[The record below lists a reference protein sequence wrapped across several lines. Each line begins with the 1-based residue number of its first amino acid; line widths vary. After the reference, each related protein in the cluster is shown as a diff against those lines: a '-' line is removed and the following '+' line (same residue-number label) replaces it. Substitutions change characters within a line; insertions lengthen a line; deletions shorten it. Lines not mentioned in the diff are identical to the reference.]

1 MVFEFSGGGNMMKL
15 SHSSFTLFIFASIFF
30 IHHSIYAI
38 QENLA
43 IVLDPKPR
51 GVAIDPISNISVVA
65 GEKTDSVSVVDLE
78 SQTTA
83 FNILVGRMPRGVAI
97 EKDSNVVLVGN
108 SQDGTVSVIDMASFS
123 VIKTIP
129 VGQGPEGISIN
140 PLTSTALVANN
151 KDNTVSVINLTTLT
165 VVHVMNTG
173 QGPIAVAVDPE
184 LNLALV
190 ANQTDRDLSV
200 VDLTTYRVTRTIPA
214 GKKPIAIDVNPETH
228 LAVIATEKENAVTVL
243 DLLTWQTKTIAIGK
257 HPVDIAINVL
267 DNRALIVCDEDRR
280 LVVVD
285 LNTSSVVQEYATSK
299 LPKGVAVN
307 NFTNIAGIADDYT
320 DSLTLIQLPNP
331 IPEVISLSNL
341 SVLRGSGG
349 ETIMLTGSKL
359 IKTST
364 AHLGTAPLE
373 TTFIDNHNLEIR
385 IPEEL
390 LAKAGIYQI
399 SITNPAPSGGISNS
413 LEFHVDNPVP
423 RISAIGPM
431 EVMAGTNSLTLNVY
445 GTGFFDDTV
454 MYVNE
459 TLRQPMFVSRT
470 KLEVLLTSEDLKKSG
485 IINIT
490 ASNSAPGGGLSN
502 KAVIT
507 IKPALEVSITSPSE
521 GETINKART
530 IVKGYFKSET
540 RDIGITVNGVIAE
553 IVGSDWIAS
562 GVPLALGTN
571 MITATIK
578 DSVGNTGSK
587 AVLITTEAVS
597 EPVRLTANVT
607 SGVAPLTVYFSI
619 STSFVPVSYQLD
631 FEGDGVIDYTGTTF
645 ENISHIY
652 EQEGTFFSTVTGR
665 DDQGNI
671 YSDTTAIAVLNKTEL
686 DTLLKGKWEGMKG
699 ELVNRNIEGG
709 LMYFYDGSKKSY
721 RQVFNMI
728 LNDLPKIVSDMLG
741 IEMIYVKDD
750 LAKYRIRRDQNIDG
764 TLQTLTYYIYFLR
777 DRNGVWKINRF

>member
-1 MVFEFSGGGNMMKL
+1 MKKL

-30 IHHSIYAI
+30 INHSIYAI
-38 QENLA
+38 QENPA
-43 IVLDPKPR
+43 IALDPRPR

-65 GEKTDSVSVVDLE
+65 GEKTDSVSIVDLE
-78 SQTTA
+78 SQTA
-83 FNILVGRMPRGVAI
+83 APNILVGRMPRGMAI
-97 EKDSNVVLVGN
+97 DKDSNVVLVSN
-108 SQDGTVSVIDMASFS
+108 SQDGTVSVIDLASFS

-140 PLTSTALVANN
+140 PLTRAALVANN
-151 KDNTVSVINLTTLT
+151 KDNTVSVINLTTQT
-165 VVHVMNTG
+165 VVHVIHAG
-173 QGPIAVAVDPE
+173 HGPIDVAVDPE
-184 LNLALV
+184 LNFAFV
-190 ANQTDRDLSV
+190 VNQTDWNLSV
-200 VDLTTYRVTRTIPA
+200 IDLTTYRVTRTIPV
-214 GKKPIAIDVNPETH
+214 GKKPIAIDINPETH

-243 DLLTWQTKTIAIGK
+243 DLLTWQTKTIVIGK

-267 DNRALIVCDEDRR
+267 DNRALVICDEDRR

-285 LNTSSVVQEYATSK
+285 LNTSSVVQEYATNK

-320 DSLTLIQLPNP
+320 DSLTLIQLLNP
-331 IPEVISLSNL
+331 IPEVSSLSNL

-373 TTFIDNHNLEIR
+373 ATFIDNHNLEIR
-385 IPEEL
+385 MPGEL

-399 SITNPAPSGGISNS
+399 SVTNPAPSGGISNS
-413 LEFHVDNPVP
+413 IEFHVNNPVP

-431 EVMAGTNSLTLNVY
+431 EVIAGINNLTLNVY

-454 MYVNE
+454 MYVNG
-459 TLRQPMFVSRT
+459 TSRQPMFVSRT

-485 IINIT
+485 LININ
-490 ASNSAPGGGLSN
+490 AFNSEPGGGLSN
-502 KAVIT
+502 TAVIT
-507 IKPALEVSITSPSE
+507 IKSPIEVSITSPSD
-521 GETINKART
+521 GETINKAIT
-530 IVKGYFKSET
+530 IVKGFFKSET

-553 IVGSDWIAS
+553 IVGSEWIAS

-578 DSVGNTGSK
+578 DGAGNTGSA
-587 AVLITTEAVS
+587 AVSITTADVS
-597 EPVRLTANVT
+597 EAIRLTANVT
-607 SGVAPLTVYFSI
+607 SGVVPLTVYFSI

-645 ENISHIY
+645 ENVSHTY
-652 EQEGTFFSTVTGR
+652 AQEGTFFPTVTGK

-671 YSDTTAIAVLNKTEL
+671 YSDTTAITVLKKAEL
-686 DTLLKGKWEGMKG
+686 DTLLKGKWEGMKRA
-699 ELVNRNIEGG
+699 LVNRNIEGG
-709 LMYFYDGSKKSY
+709 LMYFYDGSKESY
-721 RQVFNMI
+721 RQAFNVI
-728 LNDLPKIVSDMLG
+728 LNELPKIVSDMLG
-741 IEMIYVKDD
+741 IEMIYVKGD

>member
-1 MVFEFSGGGNMMKL
+1 MKGHFL
-15 SHSSFTLFIFASIFF
+15 IIIFVSIIILPSSQPIFAAGESPGI
-30 IHHSIYAI
+30 A
-38 QENLA
+38 
-43 IVLDPKPR
+43 LDPKPR
-51 GVAIDPISNISVVA
+51 GVAIDPISHISVVA
-65 GEKTDSVSVVDLE
+65 GEKTDAVSVVDLE
-78 SQTTA
+78 SQSAA
-83 FNILVGRMPRGVAI
+83 FTILVGRMPRGVAI
-97 EKDSNVVLVGN
+97 EKDSNVLLVGN
-108 SQDGTVSVIDMASFS
+108 SQDGTVSVIDLASFS

-165 VVHVMNTG
+165 VVHVINTG
-173 QGPIAVAVDPE
+173 QGPIAIAVDPE
-184 LNLALV
+184 LNLALI

-200 VDLTTYRVTRTIPA
+200 VDLTTYRVTRTIPV
-214 GKKPIAIDVNPETH
+214 GKKPLAIDINPETH
-228 LAVIATEKENAVTVL
+228 IVGVVTEKDDAVTIV
-243 DLLTWQTKTIAIGK
+243 DLATWQTKKISIGK
-257 HPVDIAINVL
+257 HPMDIAINVL

-280 LVVVD
+280 LVVID
-285 LNTSSVVQEYATSK
+285 LNASSVVQEYATSK

-320 DSLTLIQLPNP
+320 DSLTLVQLPNP
-331 IPEVISLSNL
+331 VPEVSFLGNL

-349 ETIMLTGSKL
+349 ETTMVTGSKF
-359 IKTST
+359 IKTSS

-373 TTFIDNHNLEIR
+373 TTFIDNHNVEIR

-399 SITNPAPSGGISNS
+399 SATNPAPSGGISNS

-490 ASNSAPGGGLSN
+490 AANSAPGGGLSN
-502 KAVIT
+502 TAVIT
-507 IKPALEVSITSPSE
+507 IKTALEVSITSPSE
-521 GETINKART
+521 GETINKARA
-530 IVKGYFKSET
+530 IVKGFFKSET

-553 IVGSDWIAS
+553 IVGSEWIAS

-578 DSVGNTGSK
+578 DSLGNTGSK
-587 AVLITTEAVS
+587 AVSITTAEVS

-607 SGVAPLTVYFSI
+607 SGVVPLTVYFAI

-652 EQEGTFFSTVTGR
+652 EQEGTFFPTVTGK
-665 DDQGNI
+665 DEQGNI

-699 ELVNRNIEGG
+699 ALVSRNMEGG
-709 LMYFYDGSKKSY
+709 LMYFYDGSKESY
-721 RQVFNMI
+721 RQAFNMI
-728 LNDLPKIVSDMLG
+728 LADLPKIVSDMLG

-764 TLQTLTYYIYFLR
+764 TLQTFTYYIYFLR
-777 DRNGVWKINRF
+777 DRSGVWKINRF